1 MMDELMLDDIANED
15 ETWEPL
21 PDVPPRSL
29 LYPLRPI
36 GINAWEGGIG
46 VESLTGYIARLARE
60 HCLPTGVVVRDY
72 LSPVLTC
79 MGVGGRQATSL
90 QWKMA
95 HLIDGTGDVAR
106 DTTRLLC
113 GLTGRADLDRLSMLP
128 WAGAIPA
135 RSLLRRKRA
144 WCPDC
149 YRAWEASGI
158 PAYDPLIW
166 TIEAVTACHRHHRP
180 LRALCPNPRCRRAVP
195 VLAFRASP
203 GRCAH
208 CGVWLGEEDARDEGE
223 AQGDEGMREHV
234 ARAAAVAELLAST
247 ATMAPLSSRENVA
260 HAVGRLTRRGVE
272 GRVPN
277 IARTLDL
284 SPGTLQSWYQ
294 GRRLPTLPALL
305 HLSAGLGLSPLAF
318 LTGAEEL
325 TASISPRLGIE
336 RGEDGGRTASP
347 PETGAA
353 RARWARFDT
362 FGVRQHLEAV
372 LDDPHPDAPSMASVA
387 RDLGYYHQDLQARFP
402 SLCAAISARYRADRT
417 RRARA
422 RRRALGEE
430 VRAVTLRLH
439 ADGVYPS
446 EGRVAAA
453 LWPRGDFRTPEVRA
467 AWVGAMAD
475 LAVPL
480 QRGTVRGE

>member
-1 MMDELMLDDIANED
+1 MDELILDDVANED

-149 YRAWEASGI
+149 YRAWEAAGI

-260 HAVGRLTRRGVE
+260 HAVGRLARRGVE

-439 ADGVYPS
+439 EDGVYPS